1 MDKKVVISTEKAP
14 RPSGPYSQAVVV
26 NQIVFVA
33 GQLGIEPDTGKPAE
47 GIEAQVRLAL
57 KNIQE
62 ILEASGSSVNNIV
75 KVGVFLKDLSDFPIL
90 NKVFQEKFPID
101 PPARTTVQAN
111 LPGNFLVEIDAIAV
125 I

>member
-1 MDKKVVISTEKAP
+1 MNNKVVISTEKAP
-14 RPSGPYSQAVVV
+14 KPSGPYSQAVMV
-26 NQIVFVA
+26 NQTVFVA
-33 GQLGIEPDTGKPAE
+33 GQLGIDPDTGKPAE

-57 KNIQE
+57 KNIQA

-90 NKVFQEKFPID
+90 NKVFQEKFPKD